1 MVPGIH
7 NLSSVGSSPLKRG
20 AVKLAEKREIQYINQ
35 GSAAG
40 AVSSKVSLNKV
51 ILPAMDREM
60 KYNYSQPNLD
70 YTPNTRNAVNSKR
83 VNLTEVK

>member
-7 NLSSVGSSPLKRG
+7 NLSTVGASPLKRG
-20 AVKLAEKREIQYINQ
+20 VKKIAEKREFHYINH

-51 ILPAMDREM
+51 ILPAMDREL
-60 KYNYSQPNLD
+60 KYN
-70 YTPNTRNAVNSKR
+70 NS
-83 VNLTEVK
+83 

>member
-7 NLSSVGSSPLKRG
+7 NLSTVGTSPLKRG
-20 AVKLAEKREIQYINQ
+20 APKDVANQREKIYLNH

-51 ILPAMDREM
+51 ILPAMDRE
-60 KYNYSQPNLD
+60 L
-70 YTPNTRNAVNSKR
+70 
-83 VNLTEVK
+83 

>member
-7 NLSSVGSSPLKRG
+7 NLSTVGASPLKRG
-20 AVKLAEKREIQYINQ
+20 VPKKAEKREISYINH

-51 ILPAMDREM
+51 ILPAMDREL
-60 KYNYSQPNLD
+60 KYN
-70 YTPNTRNAVNSKR
+70 NS
-83 VNLTEVK
+83 